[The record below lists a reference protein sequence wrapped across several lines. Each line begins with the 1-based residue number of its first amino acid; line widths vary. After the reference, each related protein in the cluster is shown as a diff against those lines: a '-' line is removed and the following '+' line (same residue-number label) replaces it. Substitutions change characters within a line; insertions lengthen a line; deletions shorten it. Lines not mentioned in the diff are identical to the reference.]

1 MNYSDYLAI
10 YRSKLG
16 TVDDCLDAIDD
27 GDILC
32 PAGNLCEPVQILSNI
47 QKISSRIENIE
58 ILRAKGIPYPVY
70 GMPELRGKIDVVSH
84 FFEPGVREGFKNG
97 LVTYY
102 PCHLHDYLPVRYA
115 HRKANVFL
123 ATCTPMDENGNLMV
137 SGEMLFETEAVAAAD
152 KILLEVNPALP
163 RIKGSITIP
172 IEKVTRLTEV
182 STPLFIVP
190 RSTPSEVDK
199 AVGGYA
205 SELIKDGDC
214 IQIGIGGMPDTIA
227 VNLRNRHDLGLHT
240 EMFSSYV
247 GDLIEMGV
255 INGSKK
261 NYDTGLHIGSFVLG
275 DEKLFK
281 VLESNPNVR
290 ICPASYTNDPFNIA
304 RIDNM
309 VSVNSAMEVDLTG
322 QICSE
327 SIGPSQFSGE
337 GGAFEFAYGVSQSK
351 GGRGIIT
358 IPSTAKGGTVSRIKA
373 TLTPGAAVTIT
384 RSIADNVVTEFG
396 VARLSGRSVRERV
409 NNLIAVAHPDFR
421 AELRAEA
428 RKLGYL

>member
-1 MNYSDYLAI
+1 MNYSDYLAM
-10 YRSKLG
+10 YRDKLG
-16 TVDDCLDAIDD
+16 TVDDCLDAIED

-47 QKISSRIENIE
+47 QKIASRVENIE

-70 GMPELRGKIDVVSH
+70 GMPEMRGTIDVVSH

-137 SGEMLFETEAVAAAD
+137 SGEMLFETEAVEAAD

-182 STPLFIVP
+182 NTPLFIVP

-261 NYDTGLHIGSFVLG
+261 NVDTGLHIGSFVLG

-290 ICPASYTNDPFNIA
+290 ICPAKYTNDPFNIA

-327 SIGPSQFSGE
+327 SIGPMQFSGE

-421 AELRAEA
+421 AELREEA

>member
-1 MNYSDYLAI
+1 MNTADYQAM
-10 YRSKLG
+10 YQDKLG
-16 TVDDCLDAIDD
+16 SVQDCLDCIET

-32 PAGNLCEPVQILSNI
+32 PAGNLCEPVEILSNI
-47 QKISSRIENIE
+47 QKIVPRVENIE

-70 GMPELRGKIDVVSH
+70 TMPEMRDKIDVVSH
-84 FFEPGVREGFKNG
+84 FFEPGVREGYRNG
-97 LVTYY
+97 LVTFY
-102 PCHLHDYLPVRYA
+102 PCHLHDYLPVRYR

-123 ATCTPMDENGNLMV
+123 AACTPMDEDGNLMV
-137 SGEMLFETEAVAAAD
+137 SGEMLFETEALEAAD

-163 RIKGSITIP
+163 KIKGSITIH
-172 IEKVTRLTEV
+172 ISRVTRLTEV
-182 STPLFIVP
+182 NTPLFIVP
-190 RSTPSEVDK
+190 RSIPTEIDK

-227 VNLRNRHDLGLHT
+227 SNLFNRHDLGLHT

-247 GDLIEMGV
+247 GDLIEAGV

-261 NYDTGLHIGSFVLG
+261 NVDTGLHIGSFVLG
-275 DEKLFK
+275 DQKLFDI
-281 VLESNPNVR
+281 LEKNPNVR
-290 ICPASYTNDPFNIA
+290 ICPAKYTNDPFNLA
-304 RIDNM
+304 RINNM
-309 VSVNSAMEVDLTG
+309 VSVNSALEVDITG

-327 SIGPSQFSGE
+327 SIGPVQFSGE
-337 GGAFEFAYGVSQSK
+337 GGALEFAYGVSQSK

-358 IPSTAKGGTVSRIKA
+358 LPSTAKGGTVSRIKA
-373 TLTPGAAVTIT
+373 TLTPGAVVTIT
-384 RSIADNVVTEFG
+384 RSIADNIVTEYG